1 MSTDASPAWSIERL
15 DPEGARAAVPALA
28 EVLFDCVDGGASVGF
43 MQPFSLARAAQFW
56 SGVAD
61 AVERDSTALWVG
73 ARPDGGISGTVQ
85 LQLAVPENQPH
96 RAEVAKLLVH
106 RQARRRGLAA
116 ALMRAAEEHA
126 ARIGRTTL
134 VLDTASAEAE
144 RVYQRLGWQLA
155 GVIPRYALYPDGT
168 PCSTSIYWKHLA

>member
-1 MSTDASPAWSIERL
+1 VSDDGSVPWAIEQLDAV
-15 DPEGARAAVPALA
+15 GARAAIPALA
-28 EVLFDCVDGGASVGF
+28 EVLFDCVEGGASVSF
-43 MQPFSLARAAQFW
+43 MHPLSLERAARFW
-56 SGVAD
+56 RGVAD
-61 AVERDSTALWVG
+61 AVERGSTALWVG
-73 ARPDGGISGTVQ
+73 TGPDGGISGTVQ
-85 LQLAVPENQPH
+85 LQLAMPENQPH

-106 RQARRRGLAA
+106 RQARRGGLAA

-144 RVYQRLGWQLA
+144 RVYHRLGWQLA